1 MGFNLKGL
9 TGIALLLVLVLGLM
23 ILVLGFCGEID
34 IALSAVDKGAY
45 LGKSDPLCIY

>member
-9 TGIALLLVLVLGLM
+9 AGMALLMVLGLM

>member
-9 TGIALLLVLVLGLM
+9 TGMALLRVIVLGLM
-23 ILVLGFCGEID
+23 ILVLGFCGEMD

-45 LGKSDPLCIY
+45 LGKSDPLSIF